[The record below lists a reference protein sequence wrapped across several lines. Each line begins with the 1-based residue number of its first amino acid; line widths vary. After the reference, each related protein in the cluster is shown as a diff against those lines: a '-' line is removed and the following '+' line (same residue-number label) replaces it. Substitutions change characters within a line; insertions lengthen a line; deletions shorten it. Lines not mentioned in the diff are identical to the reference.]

1 MLYFHLRLISR
12 CPQHLRL
19 NVLLRMFRHRC
30 WPNVSAVKWKLM
42 LIFIRLGT
50 EPTAFK
56 SLEQPL
62 HFPNLGAYRPS
73 WHLSKVNSYQG
84 SELTTNGS
92 CECVVVPSN
101 IYLKLFTELTDQ
113 WNQTILRLL
122 ARKAFLFFKKKSKKY
137 HIILFYRSAFKN
149 YDCDES
155 GEKMKI
161 VTHIIRLT
169 NQCFHIKALKRCGW
183 IIKTKI
189 SSPSLWRR
197 LLQRTRLFKVDPL
210 S

>member
-1 MLYFHLRLISR
+1 MLYFHLRLISK
-12 CPQHLRL
+12 CPQHLL
-19 NVLLRMFRHRC
+19 QNVLLRMFRHRC
-30 WPNVSAVKWKLM
+30 WPNVSAVRWKLM

-50 EPTAFK
+50 EPTTFK

-62 HFPNLGAYRPS
+62 HFPNLRAYRPS

-101 IYLKLFTELTDQ
+101 IYLKVFTELTDQ

-122 ARKAFLFFKKKSKKY
+122 ARKAFFKRKKY

-155 GEKMKI
+155 YRRENEDSHSYNKADKLI
-161 VTHIIRLT
+161 
-169 NQCFHIKALKRCGW
+169 FHIKACRE
-183 IIKTKI
+183 
-189 SSPSLWRR
+189 
-197 LLQRTRLFKVDPL
+197 QHMFHM
-210 S
+210 